1 MELARTQLPGS
12 PNAEM
17 MVEAKLGSPG
27 IATTAAVE
35 RPRSINKLAN
45 KKSHSE

>member
-1 MELARTQLPGS
+1 VELARTQLPGS
-12 PNAEM
+12 PNAE

-45 KKSHSE
+45 KNSHSE